1 MVAGFMRSGPGVT
14 VSGSWTTVSG
24 ARPGME
30 PAVPA
35 AAAALRSRIRR
46 RQPPSFSSGAR
57 WGWVVTET
65 PDRGRSLSRET
76 MAATLLMF

>member
-1 MVAGFMRSGPGVT
+1 MT
-14 VSGSWTTVSG
+14 
-24 ARPGME
+24 

-46 RQPPSFSSGAR
+46 RQPPSLSSEAR
-57 WGWVVTET
+57 CGWVVTAT

-76 MAATLLMF
+76 MAATLVMC